1 MVLGESLSLIINQ
14 LSVFEVIPMIEL
26 VVKYTSVT
34 RTLTYKKDVENLMN
48 NLINS
53 LEQAVGEMEHV
64 YMQLKN

>member
-1 MVLGESLSLIINQ
+1 MVLEESLSLIINE
-14 LSVFEVIPMIEL
+14 LSVFEVIPMIEI